1 LRIQAL
7 CYQTHLG
14 ISLVG
19 GDCSLGR
26 EFFIQTHYDI
36 VIIGGGPA
44 GSSAGIALAHA
55 GMNTAIIE
63 KKTFPREV
71 LCGEFLSGEVV
82 SAIKEFGLYD
92 DFLSLYPNKVTQFRF
107 IPENGVEATHALGF
121 EAYALKRSRLDQL
134 LLNAVKGSGAVV
146 FQPAEVISIQPNE
159 NSYKIRCK
167 TSGDDLFL
175 TAHTVIAAYGKQSIL
190 DKSLNRVF
198 ASYRSGYN
206 GVKYHI
212 NNILLNETSGN
223 EIQLYTAD
231 GIYCGINR
239 VSENETTLC
248 FLSDRNVNQQDP
260 KNALNALLQ
269 RNRKFRSL
277 FACDPLTELRNLPVF
292 GTGNIYFGQRST
304 VENGIFMIGDA
315 ASVIAPLAG
324 DGIGMAM
331 ESGKLIASILMEA
344 KTSKFDQHTIE
355 EFYTTAWKHLFSKRL
370 STALHLQQVAMN
382 SFGGNIG
389 GQLLKFF
396 PQLAGTLIKRTRNV
410 KSII

>member
-1 LRIQAL
+1 MGVSMA
-7 CYQTHLG
+7 
-14 ISLVG
+14 G

-26 EFFIQTHYDI
+26 DFLIHTHYDI

-63 KKTFPREV
+63 KKSFPREV

-82 SAIKEFGLYD
+82 FAIKEFGLFN

-134 LLNAVKGSGAVV
+134 LLNAAKDSGAVV

-159 NSYKIRCK
+159 NIYEIRCK

-223 EIQLYTAD
+223 EIQLYTAN

-248 FLSDRNVNQQDP
+248 FLSDRNVNQQYP

-269 RNRKFRSL
+269 RNRNFRSL
-277 FACDPLTELRNLPVF
+277 FACNPLAELHKLPVF
-292 GTGNIYFGQRST
+292 GTGNIYFGQRSA

-315 ASVIAPLAG
+315 AAVIAPLAG

-331 ESGKLIASILMEA
+331 ESGKLIASILTDA
-344 KTSKFDQHTIE
+344 KKNNFDRLTIE
-355 EFYTTAWKHLFSKRL
+355 KFYTADWKHLFSKRL
-370 STALHLQQVAMN
+370 STALHLQQVAMS

-389 GQLLKFF
+389 GQLLNFF
-396 PQLAGTLIKRTRNV
+396 PRLTGTLIKRTRNV

>member
-1 LRIQAL
+1 LRVQAF

-19 GDCSLGR
+19 SDRSLGR
-26 EFFIQTHYDI
+26 DFLIQNHHDI
-36 VIIGGGPA
+36 IIIGGGPA
-44 GSSAGIALAHA
+44 GSSAGIALARA
-55 GMNTAIIE
+55 GMNIAIIE
-63 KKTFPREV
+63 KKSFPREV

-92 DFLSLYPNKVTQFRF
+92 EFLSLHPNKVTQFRY
-107 IPENGVEATHALGF
+107 IPENGVETSHALGF
-121 EAYALKRSRLDQL
+121 ESYALKRSLLDHL
-134 LLNAVKGSGAVV
+134 LLNAAKNSGTVV

-159 NSYKIRCK
+159 NVYEIRCK
-167 TSGDDLFL
+167 ILDGELFL

-198 ASYRSGYN
+198 ASYRSGFN

-212 NNILLNETSGN
+212 NNILLNETTGN
-223 EIQLYTAD
+223 EIQLYAAN

-248 FLSDRNVNQQDP
+248 FLSDRNVSQQDT
-260 KNALNALLQ
+260 KNALNTLLE
-269 RNRKFRSL
+269 RNGNFRSL
-277 FACDPLTELRNLPVF
+277 FACDPLTELHKLPVF
-292 GTGNIYFGQRST
+292 GTGNIYFGQRSA

-315 ASVIAPLAG
+315 AAVIAPLVG

-331 ESGKLIASILMEA
+331 ESGKLISDLLTEA
-344 KTSKFDQHTIE
+344 KIKKFDNHMIE
-355 EFYTTAWKHLFSKRL
+355 KFYAAGWKRLFSKRL

-389 GQLLKFF
+389 GWLLKFF
-396 PQLAGTLIKRTRNV
+396 PPLAGTLMKRTRNV
-410 KSII
+410 KSIV